1 MRAGKNQKYCA
12 TPGKNLGKKKEKI
25 DRSFNT
31 GLTFCKVYKFVSLN
45 CEVNSTQ
52 IICFE
57 ISYYIDYL
65 FMK

>member
-1 MRAGKNQKYCA
+1 MEQFQGRAIKK
-12 TPGKNLGKKKEKI
+12 KKKKEKI

-31 GLTFCKVYKFVSLN
+31 SLTFCKVYKFVSLN

-52 IICFE
+52 IFICFE